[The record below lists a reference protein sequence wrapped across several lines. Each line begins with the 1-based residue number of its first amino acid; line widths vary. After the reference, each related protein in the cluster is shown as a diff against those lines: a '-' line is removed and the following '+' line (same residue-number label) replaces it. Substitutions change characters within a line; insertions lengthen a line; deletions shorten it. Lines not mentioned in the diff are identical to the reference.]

1 MALKRKGAKFQDP
14 AYDMGFHILAGVAE
28 LVADKLNQMPGIS
41 DFFKAVLERS
51 TMVQVKAGM
60 QKSGNGANFNSF
72 QVVYPPVFNGIIKV
86 VAGNNYMATRKPIG
100 KISFKIP

>member
-1 MALKRKGAKFQDP
+1 MGYHALG
-14 AYDMGFHILAGVAE
+14 GIAE
-28 LVADKLNQMPGIS
+28 MVADKLNQMPGIS

-51 TMVQVKAGM
+51 TMVQVKSTV
-60 QKSGNGANFNSF
+60 QKSGDGAAFTNF
-72 QVVYPPVFNGIIKV
+72 QVIYPPVFNGIIKV